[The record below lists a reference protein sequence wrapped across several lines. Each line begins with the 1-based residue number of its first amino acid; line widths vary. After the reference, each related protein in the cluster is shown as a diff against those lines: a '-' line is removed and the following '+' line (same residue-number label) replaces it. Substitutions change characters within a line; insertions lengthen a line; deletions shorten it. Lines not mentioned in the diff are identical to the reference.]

1 MKKITLLT
9 AAIGFAVVMAFLKKR
24 SRRKSGVDKTEFR
37 RRT

>member
-9 AAIGFAVVMAFLKKR
+9 AAIGFALVMAFLKGR
-24 SRRKSGVDKTEFR
+24 SRRKTGVDDPKVR